1 MTKHVAGFI
10 LFSFI
15 VTVSSVVAFI
25 FAEIPQPEK
34 VSEFTV
40 PKYTSKTRCFKNFSN
55 DYENSRTSV
64 KVVQAVFNERTK
76 QLDTDLFI
84 QRETSLTKS
93 VSVVLHFFAK
103 DIKGARYLAS
113 EKVWLEP
120 NFNVEDKATHAITS
134 SYQWLD
140 NLSSHENLYVIADT
154 TNHKAGYKKYVPA
167 FDENKA
173 AAIISLKGR

>member
-1 MTKHVAGFI
+1 MTKNIAGFI

-15 VTVSSVVAFI
+15 VGVSGVIAFI

-34 VSEFTV
+34 ITVLNV
-40 PKYTSKTRCFKNFSN
+40 PKYEHKTSCKKKNYNNREDSQA
-55 DYENSRTSV
+55 SI
-64 KVVQAVFNERTK
+64 KVVQAVFNERTQ

-84 QRETSLTKS
+84 ERERSSTAS

-103 DIKGARYLAS
+103 DVEGSRYLAS

-120 NFNVEDKATHAITS
+120 DFNIEDKATHAITS
-134 SYQWLD
+134 SYQWLN
-140 NLSSHENLYVIADT
+140 NLSSHDNLYVIADT
-154 TNHKAGYKKYVPA
+154 TNRQASYKKHQPN

-173 AAIISLKGR
+173 IAIISLKGK